1 MWIPWGK
8 EGSATLEWGGYDT
21 FDITV
26 PVCTHRHC
34 FCHNGNRRRKNG
46 QQKVWFL
53 EVLNIAFYFHVC
65 LTNVSGSLET
75 ARKGVS
81 DRDHPSAIEC
91 FKFLLLLATMV

>member
-1 MWIPWGK
+1 MWISWGR
-8 EGSATLEWGGYDT
+8 EGSATLAWGAMMLPISLPSVHT
-21 FDITV
+21 QAL
-26 PVCTHRHC
+26 
-34 FCHNGNRRRKNG
+34 FCHNGNLRRKNE

-53 EVLNIAFYFHVC
+53 EVLAFHFHVC

-81 DRDHPSAIEC
+81 DGDHPSAMEY